1 VKVRTLVYSLMLA
14 AASVGAMGAMR
25 QQSVA
30 PSQPPEPPLRLT
42 PSEAL
47 LYQFA
52 PTLTGWTPKQIRH
65 FPALHNLRPA
75 ANQDQLPM
83 VLERAS
89 QRCAL
94 LFHDFLQVSADEEV
108 ISASNL
114 RARDLTMPT
123 PLQYPTKVRRFRYIV
138 IPRPS
143 GDLPGFEEYRTDL
156 KGNPRD
162 ATSLGDIFMI
172 TSDFVSLVL
181 HLGAGDQPG
190 SKFRYFG
197 IQAIRNRECHV
208 VGFAQD
214 PTKARHVEEL
224 DVEGRRVILLV
235 QGLAWI
241 DSESFQILRIMT
253 WLLAP
258 RNDIGLNS
266 QVSTVDYYPVQ
277 PSGSERVLWL
287 PRDVTVRVRF
297 RDIDIRNTHH
307 YSDFKLFRVESTI
320 KPGR

>member
-1 VKVRTLVYSLMLA
+1 MKVRAVLCSLTLA
-14 AASVGAMGAMR
+14 AASVGAMDAMR
-25 QQSVA
+25 QQSVEPA
-30 PSQPPEPPLRLT
+30 RPPEPSLHLT

-47 LYQFA
+47 LYKFA
-52 PTLTGWTPKQIRH
+52 PTLMGWTPKQIRH
-65 FPALHNLRPA
+65 YPALHNLRPA

-83 VLERAS
+83 VLERAG

-123 PLQYPTKVRRFRYIV
+123 PLQYPTKVRKFRYIV

-162 ATSLGDIFMI
+162 ATSLGDLFMI
-172 TSDFVSLVL
+172 TSDFVSLGL
-181 HLGAGDQPG
+181 HLSAGDQPG

-197 IQAIRNRECHV
+197 IQAIRNQECHV

-214 PTKARHVEEL
+214 PERARHVEEL
-224 DVEGRRVILLV
+224 DIETGRVILLV

-258 RNDIGLNS
+258 RTDIGLNS

-287 PRDVTVRVRF
+287 PRDVEVRVHF
-297 RDIDIRNTHH
+297 RDIDVRNIHH

-320 KPGR
+320 EPGR

>member
-1 VKVRTLVYSLMLA
+1 MFAYAGGCVRRGDGRNAATVSGAFAAPRTSVTSYAFRSLTL
-14 AASVGAMGAMR
+14 
-25 QQSVA
+25 
-30 PSQPPEPPLRLT
+30 
-42 PSEAL
+42 
-47 LYQFA
+47 
-52 PTLTGWTPKQIRH
+52 QIRSH
-65 FPALHNLRPA
+65 ADRMDPQAVRHCPALHNLRPA

-83 VLERAS
+83 VLERAG

-114 RARDLTMPT
+114 RAPDLTMPT
-123 PLQYPTKVRRFRYIV
+123 PLQYPTKVRKFRYIV

-156 KGNPRD
+156 KGNPPD
-162 ATSLGDIFMI
+162 ATSLGGLFMI
-172 TSDFVSLVL
+172 TSDFVSLGL
-181 HLGAGDQPG
+181 HLSAGDQPG
-190 SKFRYFG
+190 SNFRYFG

-224 DVEGRRVILLV
+224 DIEGRRVILLV

-241 DSESFQILRIMT
+241 DSQTFQILRIMT

-258 RNDIGLNS
+258 RTDIGLNS
-266 QVSTVDYYPVQ
+266 QVSTVDYYPV
-277 PSGSERVLWL
+277 PAERIGESALATPRCRGSGPFSR
-287 PRDVTVRVRF
+287 
-297 RDIDIRNTHH
+297 H
-307 YSDFKLFRVESTI
+307 
-320 KPGR
+320 